1 MSLSLVRWIKFGNNI
16 PYFISVIFK
25 GHYGSGKTMLAV
37 EVAKIKMARFLEEK
51 EDVKVNVLTYDTAWS
66 DYTLLIEEYKS
77 KYFED
82 LNKSIIR
89 IGSLSEFV
97 KNVLIDQGEHEYD
110 LTWSDMI
117 FSPVVADILK
127 KIDQKIIML
136 IDEFDMDEMCQNFQ
150 LELKDGAKLL
160 KVDFL
165 PLAQLENVHFVIC
178 IRPRS
183 YRSLDDFELICSL
196 DQRFQMYKNLLVRH
210 RNTKKILEF
219 LRFWQKF
226 GSSGINFDM
235 SAFPNIK
242 REEILDEQNLPPLL
256 ENQEHG
262 VIWIS
267 IHTPIPSM
275 TEKDKHSIANTVK
288 KLFENSTDGLSVAVL
303 YHRIGYSKIVA
314 EKVKNI
320 GQNYHGP
327 YEENHFNG
335 KEADIIIYVT
345 SSVKGFYIQSLARA
359 RRLLI
364 LVTHDTF
371 GGEIVMNE
379 AVRKTLVKKVCIS
392 N

>member
-1 MSLSLVRWIKFGNNI
+1 
-16 PYFISVIFK
+16 
-25 GHYGSGKTMLAV
+25 
-37 EVAKIKMARFLEEK
+37 
-51 EDVKVNVLTYDTAWS
+51 
-66 DYTLLIEEYKS
+66 
-77 KYFED
+77 
-82 LNKSIIR
+82 
-89 IGSLSEFV
+89 
-97 KNVLIDQGEHEYD
+97 
-110 LTWSDMI
+110 
-117 FSPVVADILK
+117 
-127 KIDQKIIML
+127 ML
-136 IDEFDMDEMCQNFQ
+136 IDEFDMDEICQNFQ

-242 REEILDEQNLPPLL
+242 GEEILDEQNLPPLL